1 MKRCRSLKKKTRH
14 FLHLQVVQQK
24 LTADIQKSFLLIS
37 EKNSCRDPRS
47 INPTKL
53 VRRIHNLWINGMSYQ
68 FNWQSPYLSDPSNVA
83 HQPQLSEFS
92 CGNFD
97 ERKFSAAGAPTWGK
111 QPGPPKK
118 SRDTTFG
125 VQPTNQQTSGR
136 GIRRPKKNVC
146 PPQLRHAGVRSWK
159 KAFFLRGF
167 VYKPLLGGSSQWM

>member
-53 VRRIHNLWINGMSYQ
+53 VRRIHNLWIHGMSYQ

-92 CGNFD
+92 CGNFCHKNSLQLGLQR
-97 ERKFSAAGAPTWGK
+97 EGNNRVPQENQGTRRLGLN
-111 QPGPPKK
+111 
-118 SRDTTFG
+118 
-125 VQPTNQQTSGR
+125 QPTNRPVAVLTTAPECLSASAEA
-136 GIRRPKKNVC
+136 RR
-146 PPQLRHAGVRSWK
+146 S
-159 KAFFLRGF
+159 
-167 VYKPLLGGSSQWM
+167 

>member
-1 MKRCRSLKKKTRH
+1 M
-14 FLHLQVVQQK
+14 VQQK

-83 HQPQLSEFS
+83 HQLSTFPNFPVEILCS
-92 CGNFD
+92 WGSKREGNN
-97 ERKFSAAGAPTWGK
+97 RV
-111 QPGPPKK
+111 PPKK

-125 VQPTNQQTSGR
+125 VKPTNQQDPWPWNS
-136 GIRRPKKNVC
+136 RPKKNVC
-146 PPQLRHAGVRSWK
+146 PPQLRLS
-159 KAFFLRGF
+159 
-167 VYKPLLGGSSQWM
+167 PELGGEKKTMASGVLFINPYLEDGLPVDVSS